1 MGGIVVVVVDV
12 VVDVVVVVGP
22 QEVTVATKPSNAGM
36 LYTVV
41 PILTSERE
49 SGTVSCASP

>member
-1 MGGIVVVVVDV
+1 MVEV

-22 QEVTVATKPSNAGM
+22 QDVTVAIKPSNAGM

-41 PILTSERE
+41 PILTSERD
-49 SGTVSCASP
+49 SGSVSCASP

>member
-1 MGGIVVVVVDV
+1 VVEV

-22 QEVTVATKPSNAGM
+22 QDVTVAIKPSNAGM

-41 PILTSERE
+41 PILTSERD
-49 SGTVSCASP
+49 SGSVSCASP